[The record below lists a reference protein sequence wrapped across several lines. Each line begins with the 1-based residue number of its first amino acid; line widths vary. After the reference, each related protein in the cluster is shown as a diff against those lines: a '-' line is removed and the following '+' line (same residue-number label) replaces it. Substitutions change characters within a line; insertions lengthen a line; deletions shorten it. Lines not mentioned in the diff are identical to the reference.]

1 MNNFN
6 TLVSGGFADED
17 LVNDGWT
24 EIIRNLASMV
34 NFRGQKLSPAEIAEK
49 MELADFQKMEQ
60 IRNRAEELV
69 NDPATAESLKPY
81 YRQFCK
87 RPCFNDEY
95 LPAFNRP
102 NVHLINTDGRGID
115 EITESGIVAKG
126 EQFGLDC
133 IIFATGFEVGT
144 DYTLSLIHI

>member
-49 MELADFQKMEQ
+49 IELADFQKMEQ
-60 IRNRAEELV
+60 IRRRAEELV
-69 NDPATAESLKPY
+69 NDPDTAESLKPY
-81 YRQFCK
+81 YRQR

-95 LPAFNRP
+95 LPR
-102 NVHLINTDGRGID
+102 LIVPTC
-115 EITESGIVAKG
+115 T
-126 EQFGLDC
+126 
-133 IIFATGFEVGT
+133 
-144 DYTLSLIHI
+144 